1 MLDRIAPYILLISRM
16 MLALLFM
23 KAGWGKIVGYAQTQS
38 YMEAMGIVGSVLP
51 LVILLEL
58 GGGLAILVG
67 CFTRTLSLTLA
78 GFSVISGLIFHFDI
92 HDSGQTIHLMK
103 NIAIAGGFAAL
114 LIVGPGRISTDYW
127 LGKSW

>member
-78 GFSVISGLIFHFDI
+78 GFSVISGSSFILTF
-92 HDSGQTIHLMK
+92 T
-103 NIAIAGGFAAL
+103 
-114 LIVGPGRISTDYW
+114 IVGKQYT
-127 LGKSW
+127 